1 MNYSFKDMT
10 LAELQDM
17 RNSLTQAIDDKK
29 FLLESKEKDPKY
41 IAIAKELNDFVK
53 KHKKVKIEANIP
65 VVIEYDL
72 DLSRMKE
79 DDIPGFKPLEY
90 YHIGDLEQMFD
101 YWGVYGYVKV
111 GKGLKPGMKTFI
123 DDHLECMELCPQGI
137 KLFNPDLWK
146 QMTADFKNFL
156 KLKG

>member
-10 LAELQDM
+10 LAELADM
-17 RNSLTQAIDDKK
+17 RNSLDQAIEDKTNQ
-29 FLLESKEKDPKY
+29 EDEEEQAND
-41 IAIAKELNDFVK
+41 IAVAKELHDFVK

-72 DLSRMKE
+72 SQME
-79 DDIPGFKPLEY
+79 EYGEY
-90 YHIGDLEQMFD
+90 YFIDDLEQMFEACE
-101 YWGVYGYVKV
+101 VYGYVKM
-111 GKGLKPGMKTFI
+111 GKGLKPGMKTLI
-123 DDHLECMELCPQGI
+123 DDHLQQMEICPQGI

>member
-1 MNYSFKDMT
+1 MNYSLKDMT
-10 LAELQDM
+10 RDELIDLKF
-17 RNSLTQAIDDKK
+17 SLDQAIEDKTK
-29 FLLESKEKDPKY
+29 QEDKEEQAKD
-41 IAIAKELNDFVK
+41 IAVAKELHNFVK

-72 DLSRMKE
+72 SPMEE
-79 DDIPGFKPLEY
+79 DGEY
-90 YHIGDLEQMFD
+90 YYIEDLEQMFD
-101 YWGVYGYVKV
+101 HCQVYGYVKV

-123 DDHLECMELCPQGI
+123 DGHLEGMELCPQGI

>member
-1 MNYSFKDMT
+1 MNHSFKDMT
-10 LAELQDM
+10 RDEL
-17 RNSLTQAIDDKK
+17 IDLK
-29 FLLESKEKDPKY
+29 FLLDQAIEDKTKQEDKEEQAND
-41 IAIAKELNDFVK
+41 IAVTKELHDFVK

-72 DLSRMKE
+72 SQMEEYR
-79 DDIPGFKPLEY
+79 EY
-90 YHIGDLEQMFD
+90 YYIEDLEQMFD
-101 YWGVYGYVKV
+101 HCEVYGYVKG
-111 GKGLKPGMKTFI
+111 GKGLKPKMGTYI
-123 DDHLECMELCPQGI
+123 DDQLEGMELCPQGI

>member
-1 MNYSFKDMT
+1 MNYSFEDMS
-10 LAELQDM
+10 LDELEKM
-17 RNSLTQAIDDKK
+17 RFSLTQEI
-29 FLLESKEKDPKY
+29 KDRT
-41 IAIAKELNDFVK
+41 ELNYKEEEVQDLASTKALHDFVK

-72 DLSRMKE
+72 SPIQECM
-79 DDIPGFKPLEY
+79 EY
-90 YHIGDLEQMFD
+90 YYIEDLEQMFCN
-101 YWGVYGYVKV
+101 GEVYGYVKA

-123 DDHLECMELCPQGI
+123 DDHLEHMEICPEGI